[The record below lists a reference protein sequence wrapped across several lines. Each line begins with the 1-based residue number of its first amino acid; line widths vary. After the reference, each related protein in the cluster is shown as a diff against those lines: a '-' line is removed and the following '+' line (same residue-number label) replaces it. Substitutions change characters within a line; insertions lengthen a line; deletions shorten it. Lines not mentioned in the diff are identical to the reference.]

1 MLKMGKYRHFKGGEY
16 HVLGVALHSETQAV
30 CGLPRAVWRRRPL
43 DTSAVHVLRNHH
55 APRPDP
61 ATLCLCRADGN
72 GMKKPGGAG
81 FFHVYS
87 TLFSDSTISTLRS
100 FRLITTLTMRVNA
113 RVSTAAKR

>member
-16 HVLGVALHSETQAV
+16 QVLGVALHSETQEPYVVYRALYGEG
-30 CGLPRAVWRRRPL
+30 GLWIRPL
-43 DTSAVHVLRNHH
+43 SSRATAKPSH
-55 APRPDP
+55 ALPMWGRWKRHEKNP
-61 ATLCLCRADGN
+61 A
-72 GMKKPGGAG
+72 PPG
-81 FFHVYS
+81 FFLVYS